1 MTIDIEDLKKN
12 IKIRLSQALAAT
24 KMKKNDYLRDVIPM
38 LAELEKEDLV
48 IKAYNALKATEKD
61 DIKTADELILEIMK
75 SI

>member
-1 MTIDIEDLKKN
+1 MTIDIEDLKKS

-48 IKAYNALKATEKD
+48 IKAHNALKATEKD
-61 DIKTADELILEIMK
+61 DTKTADELILEIMK